1 MIVSFRNMGIDTEQN
16 TEHQRALY
24 KIISHHL
31 IDWKYG
37 NQQLGAIYDLNHV
50 IHNKSNKSNNE
61 GLT

>member
-1 MIVSFRNMGIDTEQN
+1 MRIDKEQN

-37 NQQLGAIYDLNHV
+37 NQQLGAVYDLNHV
-50 IHNKSNKSNNE
+50 INKSDKSDNE
-61 GLT
+61 GLS